1 MLLRAGTTIPG
12 DKRDANKRETGGKQ
26 RTARDREEGET
37 GGEGQ
42 VATDSKF
49 PSPEPTLQ

>member
-1 MLLRAGTTIPG
+1 MQI
-12 DKRDANKRETGGKQ
+12 KEKQEESKEREQ
-26 RTARDREEGET
+26 RGSKERDREEGET

-49 PSPEPTLQ
+49 PSLEPTLQ